1 MTVPLPRGSV
11 LGLAVCPSFVVL
23 LAAFPAF
30 VVAIVA
36 VDSTI
41 NMASN
46 IPFESYSP
54 SKLGEY
60 KVVNEIAEGTFGKVK
75 STYFRASYPPLRP
88 DTYPPLQWP
97 STPSPVT
104 RSQ

>member
-1 MTVPLPRGSV
+1 MTVPLPRVSV

-23 LAAFPAF
+23 LASYPAF

-75 STYFRASYPPLRP
+75 SKHTFPFFLAF
-88 DTYPPLQWP
+88 
-97 STPSPVT
+97 STPVLHLTQWLTT
-104 RSQ
+104 RSLVKRWL